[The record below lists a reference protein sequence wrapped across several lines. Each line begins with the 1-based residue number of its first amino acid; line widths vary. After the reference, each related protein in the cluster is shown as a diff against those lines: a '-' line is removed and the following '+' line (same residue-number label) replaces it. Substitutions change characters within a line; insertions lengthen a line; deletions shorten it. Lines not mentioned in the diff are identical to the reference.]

1 MHEVKLSRTAK
12 GYSVES
18 TLEISEADV
27 MIGAPG
33 TTEDSQTLLAE
44 VKRLQI
50 VASTLAVER
59 NLARD
64 AIKGLEAL
72 AKQLAEALPDS
83 QKLRMLAEHFDIK
96 YAANPQDDEVQR
108 DLRLWAQTSETA
120 LATYE
125 TAMGEKA

>member
-1 MHEVKLSRTAK
+1 MTPEQLQAIRERAEKVTFAWDMEFIAHVKQD
-12 GYSVES
+12 
-18 TLEISEADV
+18 I
-27 MIGAPG
+27 
-33 TTEDSQTLLAE
+33 QTLLAE